1 MTLERA
7 MQVKEI
13 LRVKG
18 GALFSIRPQDALAAA
33 VERMA
38 ESDVG
43 SLVVLDGSR
52 LVGML
57 TFREVMQVLKRQG
70 GKLDGLT
77 VSDVMVLD
85 PVTVPQEMEANDL
98 RRLMIDKHS
107 RYLPVI
113 DGEQLL
119 GVISFLDV
127 AKAVLEEQSLENR
140 MLKSYIKNWPA
151 EDAA

>member
-1 MTLERA
+1 

-33 VERMA
+33 VERMV

>member
-1 MTLERA
+1 

-57 TFREVMQVLKRQG
+57 TFREVMQVLKCQG

>member
-1 MTLERA
+1 

-70 GKLDGLT
+70 GKLDGLA